1 MNELQEIPASLNIL
15 KKQVEKLY
23 YKGDIKLLA
32 KRKIS
37 IVGTRAATRYTENL
51 TKELAYKLAKRDIC
65 IVSGAA
71 MGVDSYA
78 HKGAFPNTIA
88 VMANSLDVIYP
99 KINSSII
106 SSMQEQ
112 SLVLS
117 EYEPTYKAT
126 RYSFL
131 ERNRIVVALGEL
143 LVIPQADLKSGSMSS
158 ANLALDMNK
167 SIYVFPQRLDE
178 SRGTNKLLSE
188 NKANLINDIDEFVA
202 KITGISEM
210 NTDEILE
217 FCKKEKSFEICFA
230 KFGSKIYEY
239 ELDGKLCIIGSR
251 VEVLQ

>member
-1 MNELQEIPASLNIL
+1 MNELLEIPKNLSIL
-15 KKQVEKLY
+15 KKQVLKLY
-23 YKGDIKLLA
+23 YKGDIKLLE

-37 IVGTRAATRYTENL
+37 IVGTRRATNYTKNL

-88 VMANSLDVIYP
+88 IMANSLDIIYP
-99 KINSSII
+99 KINSQII
-106 SSMQEQ
+106 NSMQEQ

-117 EYEPTYKAT
+117 EYKPTYRPA

-131 ERNRIVVALGEL
+131 ERNRIVVALGEIL
-143 LVIPQADLKSGSMSS
+143 IIPQADLKSGSMSS
-158 ANLALDMNK
+158 ANLALEMGK
-167 SIYVFPQRLDE
+167 KIYVFPQRLDE
-178 SRGTNKLLSE
+178 SKGTNKLLSE
-188 NKANLINDIDEFVA
+188 NKANLISDIDEFVS
-202 KITGISEM
+202 KITGTSET

-239 ELDGKLCIIGSR
+239 ELEGKLEIIGSR
-251 VEVLQ
+251 VEVLG